1 MQKNKLYPWQN
12 IGILLVIWLLG
23 AVVDLV
29 WLKCDRAIPSWDQAD
44 YLTGSLNYYQALQNP
59 RWLDSQWWSS
69 LWLLSSKIPPFTYIA
84 AAIIQQIFGT
94 GQDQAMLVNVL
105 FNGILLGAVYGL

>member
-59 RWLDSQWWSS
+59 GWLDSQWWSS
-69 LWLLSSKIPPFTYIA
+69 LWLLSVMFYI
-84 AAIIQQIFGT
+84 
-94 GQDQAMLVNVL
+94 
-105 FNGILLGAVYGL
+105 Y